1 MRDALQ
7 CPTMKAHMLE
17 MDLGDAPAELICTGP
32 RR

>member
-1 MRDALQ
+1 MN
-7 CPTMKAHMLE
+7 AHMLE

>member
-1 MRDALQ
+1 
-7 CPTMKAHMLE
+7 MKAHMLE